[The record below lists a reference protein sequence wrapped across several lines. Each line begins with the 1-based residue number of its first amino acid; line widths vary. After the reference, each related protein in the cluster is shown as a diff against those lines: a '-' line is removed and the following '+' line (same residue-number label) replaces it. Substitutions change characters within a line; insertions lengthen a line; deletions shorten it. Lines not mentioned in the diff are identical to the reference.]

1 MTRIQFR
8 RNPVR
13 QNTEALRTY
22 LDWRSLSE
30 ERQFKVIT
38 TVVGLAVLVAILAI
52 GFTYLSGGFTQHTV
66 CMSEELLAK
75 LI

>member
-8 RNPVR
+8 RNLVR

-22 LDWRSLSE
+22 LDWRSVSE

-38 TVVGLAVLVAILAI
+38 TIVGLLVLVAILAM